1 VAAFPLRGAPGEM
14 FEKAAKKKTASFG
27 KSLVL
32 NGWAKFISQSGRSLF
47 TKLMM
52 AD

>member
-1 VAAFPLRGAPGEM
+1 M